1 MASVIKVDSIQTDTG
16 NIAFS
21 TVASER
27 LRIDNNGNV
36 GIGTSSPA
44 GKLQVIGNTLSSN
57 FYNGS
62 GTTSAGAFGAD
73 SGGTG
78 ASITM
83 YGSAGANPG
92 ALLLSAGS
100 SERMRIDSS
109 GNVGIGTVSPSTY
122 GKFAVVSSTAGAAKI
137 SIQDTSGGS
146 ASPLLQFGVNDTSG
160 FNTSDAS
167 RIWTTAASSTVA
179 SLNFAAYN
187 GGAPS
192 TAQMTLTGGNVGIGI
207 ATPVN
212 KLDVTGVSGTNGDAR
227 GLITV
232 TDTSTFALG
241 VGGGIT
247 FRAKYNTAGAYIDA
261 GNIKGIKENATDGNT
276 GSVLAFS
283 TQANGGSPTERMRLD
298 SSGNLLVGTTSL
310 FTGAYAVNIMG
321 AAGNR
326 AYLGM
331 KRETAS
337 TSGVCGSLQSFN
349 GTNAI
354 ASIDFQSNGANNS
367 GFIQTYT
374 WSAGSSVQGPYVTT
388 GGTSWTTASDETLKD
403 IIAPIEEA
411 TSKLSG
417 LRTVFGKYKTDHDDV
432 RRIFLIAQDVQTVLP
447 EAVSIDGN
455 GKLGLNY
462 QDLVPV
468 LVKAIQEQQT
478 LITALT
484 ARIEALDNK

>member
-1 MASVIKVDSIQTDTG
+1 MASTIKCDTIQTDTG

-36 GIGTSSPA
+36 GIGTTSP
-44 GKLQVIGNTLSSN
+44 
-57 FYNGS
+57 
-62 GTTSAGAFGAD
+62 TS
-73 SGGTG
+73 
-78 ASITM
+78 
-83 YGSAGANPG
+83 
-92 ALLLSAGS
+92 LLSLSRSTECVLKLTNTGVGS
-100 SERMRIDSS
+100 SWVILEPSSSGAGYIHNISNAPTIFSTNTVERMRIDSS
-109 GNVGIGTVSPSTY
+109 GNVGIGTTSPSTY

-146 ASPLLQFGVNDTSG
+146 ASPLLQFGLNDTSG

-179 SLNFAAYN
+179 SLNFSAYN
-187 GGAPS
+187 NGAPS
-192 TAQMTLTGGNVGIGI
+192 AAQMTLTGGNVGIGLTPNAWSGSVVLQMTGPSLWGSSGLSHLSTNTYFDGTNYKYI
-207 ATPVN
+207 ATN
-212 KLDVTGVSGTNGDAR
+212 FVTDYYQLSGTHVWRYAASG
-227 GLITV
+227 
-232 TDTSTFALG
+232 
-241 VGGGIT
+241 
-247 FRAKYNTAGAYIDA
+247 TAGTNVSSLNEA
-261 GNIKGIKENATDGNT
+261 
-276 GSVLAFS
+276 
-283 TQANGGSPTERMRLD
+283 MRID

-310 FTGAYAVNIMG
+310 FTGTYAVNIMG

-337 TSGVCGSLQSFN
+337 TSGACGSIQSFN

-374 WSAGSSVQGPYVTT
+374 WSAGSSVQGPYVNT

-432 RRIFLIAQDVQTVLP
+432 RRIFLIAQDVQAVLP
-447 EAVSIDGN
+447 EAVSTDGN

-468 LVKAIQEQQT
+468 LVKAIQEQQA

-484 ARIEALDNK
+484 ARIEALENK